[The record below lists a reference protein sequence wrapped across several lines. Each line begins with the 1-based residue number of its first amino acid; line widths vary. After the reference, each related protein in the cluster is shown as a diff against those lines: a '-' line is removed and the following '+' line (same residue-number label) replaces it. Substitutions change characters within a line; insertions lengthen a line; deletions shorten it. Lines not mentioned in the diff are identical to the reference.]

1 MVIQRPCFLSE
12 AGSLQLVCITS
23 SEFDLCRK
31 MECNLAEWPNL
42 STPALRLAEAKM
54 YVVKYVIRMTCG
66 RR

>member
-1 MVIQRPCFLSE
+1 MINLE
-12 AGSLQLVCITS
+12 KKEGTS

-54 YVVKYVIRMTCG
+54 YAVKYVIRMTCG